1 MRLFTWP
8 LGFIR
13 EDAIIFTTLHRSFNK
28 KAALNARTEIGP
40 VYKIRENI
48 RHTHTHNA
56 FNKDRSRP

>member
-1 MRLFTWP
+1 MA

-48 RHTHTHNA
+48 RHTHTHTMLLI
-56 FNKDRSRP
+56 KIEVDLSS

>member
-1 MRLFTWP
+1 LFTWS

-40 VYKIRENI
+40 VYKTRENI
-48 RHTHTHNA
+48 RHTHTM
-56 FNKDRSRP
+56 FLI